1 MTALGGRV
9 GLDQPVSRR
18 IYTQQGHQTNTLE
31 GETVSQRR
39 IRAVGLLLSAL
50 LSVEFVLYTVSLCS
64 SKWLVVEQL
73 GASQGLFS
81 VCNLHDGLTA
91 CYTLPPWVGA
101 YSLSWMFLAGSCVLS
116 LAALLSFRLRGP
128 AVVLLFNISSATLCV
143 AALTVFLVSL
153 EEPLPEML
161 ATQYLGWTFY
171 ICCGNLLY
179 TVVLSVALGLFH
191 GASIQVEPVHAWAGV
206 DLPVIAP

>member
-1 MTALGGRV
+1 MTALSGRV
-9 GLDQPVSRR
+9 GLDRPVSMG
-18 IYTQQGHQTNTLE
+18 IYTQQGLQTNTLE
-31 GETVSQRR
+31 GEIVTQRR
-39 IRAVGLLLSAL
+39 IRAAGLLLSIL

-64 SKWLVVEQL
+64 PKWLVVEQK
-73 GASQGLFS
+73 GVSQGLFT
-81 VCNLHDGLTA
+81 VCHPNNGLSA

-101 YSLSWMFLAGSCVLS
+101 YSLSWMFLAGSCILS

-153 EEPLPEML
+153 EEQFPEL
-161 ATQYLGWTFY
+161 LKNLGWTFY
-171 ICCGNLLY
+171 ICCGNLLH

-191 GASIQVEPVHAWAGV
+191 GASIQVEPTHARAGV
-206 DLPVIAP
+206 DLPVIAT